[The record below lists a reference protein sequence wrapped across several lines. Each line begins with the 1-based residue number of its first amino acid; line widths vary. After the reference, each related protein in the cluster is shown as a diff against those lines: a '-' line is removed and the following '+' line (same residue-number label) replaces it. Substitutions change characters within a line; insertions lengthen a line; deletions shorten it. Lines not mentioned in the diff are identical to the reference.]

1 MASYTLQPVNG
12 VQTVVTKNSG
22 DLYHDV
28 AFRANGATAGTIVVE
43 GRKGGSDVFE
53 AIPDGTFDLAAL
65 ASVQF
70 TGGVAEYRFT
80 ISGLTGATSLH
91 FTDTSQRA

>member
-1 MASYTLQPVNG
+1 MASYTLQPVDG
-12 VQTVVTKNSG
+12 VQTVVTRNSG

-28 AFRANGATAGTIVVE
+28 AFRAPGATAGTITVA

-53 AIPDGTFDLAAL
+53 SIPDGTFDLSAL
-65 ASVQF
+65 ESVQF
-70 TGGVAEYRFT
+70 TGGVAEYQFT
-80 ISGLTGATSLH
+80 IAGITGATSLH